1 MGLRE
6 TRAYGPD
13 ALASLMERAR
23 TYSQAADEA
32 AQEYNERSEAIARDL
47 KRDFPKANEYEL
59 ATLVKQAKEK
69 DLLLETM
76 GRRQEFNAREAVRL
90 YTMFQSEALY
100 RQSKIDWERELWQAF
115 GSPTGRTPKQ
125 RS

>member
-1 MGLRE
+1 MGLRK
-6 TRAYGPD
+6 TLTYGPD
-13 ALASLMERAR
+13 ALASLVERAR
-23 TYSQAADEA
+23 AYSQVADEA

-47 KRDFPKANEYEL
+47 KRDFPKANDREL

-69 DLLLETM
+69 DLILETM
-76 GRRQEFNAREAVRL
+76 GRRQEFNAREAIRL

-100 RQSKIDWERELWQAF
+100 RQFKIDQERELWLAF